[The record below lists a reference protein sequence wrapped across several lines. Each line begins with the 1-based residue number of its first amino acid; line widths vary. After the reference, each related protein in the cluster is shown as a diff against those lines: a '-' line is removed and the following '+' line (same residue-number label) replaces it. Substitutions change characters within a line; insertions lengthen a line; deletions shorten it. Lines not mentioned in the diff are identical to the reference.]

1 MNESPNYLTVQTG
14 VKTLPLAQTL
24 DTKYLSLYSQNYE
37 AALLV
42 AVKRRRW
49 QCRVCRCCNAEF
61 CSEVAVR
68 MCAPHYVFSDQLHEQ
83 CVVIYY
89 EYYLVHSPNPD
100 L

>member
-42 AVKRRRW
+42 AVKRRR
-49 QCRVCRCCNAEF
+49 
-61 CSEVAVR
+61 
-68 MCAPHYVFSDQLHEQ
+68 
-83 CVVIYY
+83 
-89 EYYLVHSPNPD
+89 
-100 L
+100 

>member
-24 DTKYLSLYSQNYE
+24 DTKYLSLYYENYE

-42 AVKRRRW
+42 GVKRRRW
-49 QCRVCRCCNAEF
+49 QCRVCRCCN

-83 CVVIYY
+83 CR
-89 EYYLVHSPNPD
+89 D
-100 L
+100 LL